1 MSAER
6 DARWLL
12 QRLREEEDLRPP
24 YRLQREQ
31 RWVMEATVLRDERG
45 DPMAYTELR
54 KHLGA
59 VELTT
64 VVVDPH
70 HRGKG
75 LSHALV
81 EAAV

>member
-1 MSAER
+1 MTCSHEALNVMRAGFFSAC
-6 DARWLL
+6 AK
-12 QRLREEEDLRPP
+12 EEDCV
-24 YRLQREQ
+24 QRTGFSASK
-31 RWVMEATVLRDERG
+31 RVMEATVLRDERG

-70 HRGKG
+70 HRGRG
-75 LSHALV
+75 
-81 EAAV
+81 